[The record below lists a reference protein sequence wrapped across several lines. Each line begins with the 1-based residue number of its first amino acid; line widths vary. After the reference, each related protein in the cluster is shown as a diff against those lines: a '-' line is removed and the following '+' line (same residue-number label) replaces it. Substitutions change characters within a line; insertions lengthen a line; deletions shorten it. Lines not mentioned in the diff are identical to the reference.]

1 MQVLRNFMQRM
12 LLSSQDYSRKS
23 SIKMLTIN
31 FNALF
36 KNNTTG
42 GRNDSPLQKVF
53 RTQNTMC
60 LSIWGS
66 QKLTHKNKLR
76 VQEKSKTKE

>member
-42 GRNDSPLQKVF
+42 GRKEPNAQMATDK
-53 RTQNTMC
+53 
-60 LSIWGS
+60 
-66 QKLTHKNKLR
+66 
-76 VQEKSKTKE
+76 KS

>member
-1 MQVLRNFMQRM
+1 MQLM
-12 LLSSQDYSRKS
+12 LLASQDYSRKS

-42 GRNDSPLQKVF
+42 GKNDSPLSLGIIQDFEYYVF
-53 RTQNTMC
+53 VYLGVSETYKFT
-60 LSIWGS
+60 
-66 QKLTHKNKLR
+66 
-76 VQEKSKTKE
+76 